1 MSKIE
6 HHFKSKEEW
15 LSLRAPNLNSTDIAT
30 LFNAN
35 PYDTYFQLWHRKKDN
50 YHLDIEE
57 TERMLWGNRLEK
69 AIAEG
74 VAEDLKIEVEPFKTY
89 IELKDKKMGSSFDFK
104 TADKGILEIKNVD
117 RYAFSS
123 SWETDE
129 DDIIAP
135 NHIEFQVMT
144 QLLVSGYD
152 YAMICALVGGNE
164 LIKTRRNPDD
174 RIFKAIEKKVQEFW
188 QSIEENNEPNPA
200 WEKDYKFVLSLF
212 QKSTDGLILDANET
226 INELINEYSRCKE
239 NASFWETNLNSVKAK
254 ILKEIGS
261 AEKVKGN
268 NFSISAKMTKETVVQ
283 SFVKKPYRNLR
294 ITLKGDKDE

>member
-6 HHFKSKEEW
+6 HKFNSKEEW

-35 PYDTYFQLWHRKKDN
+35 PYDTKFQLWHRKKDN
-50 YHLDIEE
+50 YHVDIEE

-89 IELKDKKMGSSFDFK
+89 IELKDKKLGSSFDFK
-104 TADKGILEIKNVD
+104 TKDNGILEIKNVD
-117 RYAFSS
+117 RYVFSHT
-123 SWETDE
+123 WESDE
-129 DDIIAP
+129 NDIIAP
-135 NHIEFQVMT
+135 NHIEFQVMA
-144 QLLVSGYD
+144 QLYVSGFD

-164 LIKTRRNPDD
+164 LVKTKRLPNEKV
-174 RIFKAIEKKVQEFW
+174 FKAIEKKAQEFW
-188 QSIEENNEPNPA
+188 KSIEENNEPNPI
-200 WEKDYKFVLSLF
+200 WEKDSYFIIDLF
-212 QKSTDGLILDANET
+212 QNSTEGLVIESNDA
-226 INELINEYSRCKE
+226 INDLISEFSRCKE
-239 NASFWETNLNSVKAK
+239 NAKFWETNLNSVKAR
-254 ILKEIGS
+254 ILKEIGN
-261 AEKVKGN
+261 AEKVRGN

-294 ITLKGDKDE
+294 ITLKGDDNE